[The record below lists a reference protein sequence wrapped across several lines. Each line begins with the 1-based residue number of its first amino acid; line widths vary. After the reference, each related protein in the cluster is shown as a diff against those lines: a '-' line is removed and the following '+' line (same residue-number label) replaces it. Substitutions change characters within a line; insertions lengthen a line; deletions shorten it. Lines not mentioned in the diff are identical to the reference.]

1 LNAVSLIGTLTADP
15 ELQEPHSGVLRCTM
29 RLAVPR
35 YARDGRREPGVVYVV
50 VTTFGQDA
58 RECVRRLKN
67 GSRVGL
73 AGRLDSDDPRESA
86 GVLIDQLDYL

>member
-1 LNAVSLIGTLTADP
+1 MNAVSLTGTLTADP
-15 ELQEPHSGVLRCTM
+15 ELQETRNSLPRCTM

-35 YARDGRREPGVVYVV
+35 HARGGAREPGVVYVF
-50 VTTFGQDA
+50 VTTFGEDA

-73 AGRLDSDDPRESA
+73 VGRLDSDDPRESA